1 VGWQDRRRLPLCA
14 GGSRVRTRLY
24 ALIRAIRER
33 RRKAFWVSRFAFSP
47 AAHHRLGEC
56 SRMTPDAP
64 IRSCRRPREAG
75 HRRDTLPT
83 GRLIITMAK
92 RNYLVEGLS
101 GAGKSSVYEE
111 LIQRGYKA
119 ISTDRAWKRHAD
131 PGTNPG
137 GRIHYDNSMWDHE
150 KAVSEL
156 ENLEPEVL
164 FVCGSSRNRDRFL
177 PYFTKVFNLR
187 IDDDTM
193 RRRLQERTN
202 NDFGKQAEELELM
215 LRLNRSDEKPAG
227 AIDVD
232 ATQPL
237 RQVVDDLLRLANCRT
252 VSGDSGLTQWS
263 KRASAIGQSF
273 VISESALP
281 IVQAAASPRKRS
293 SGGTSDEFWD
303 VLGREATTR
312 IEYSWSGDVLA
323 TLLPYLDEQGIDLL
337 RSDHDEVASTISQTR
352 GGSAFVLTSDQR
364 DRYLARL
371 DPSAF
376 DGAVLRRYYEE
387 FNETAAEGVDYA
399 MLDGIAFFRDTLASL
414 QSTSVAVFIV
424 G

>member
-1 VGWQDRRRLPLCA
+1 
-14 GGSRVRTRLY
+14 
-24 ALIRAIRER
+24 
-33 RRKAFWVSRFAFSP
+33 
-47 AAHHRLGEC
+47 
-56 SRMTPDAP
+56 
-64 IRSCRRPREAG
+64 
-75 HRRDTLPT
+75 
-83 GRLIITMAK
+83 MAK

-111 LIQRGYKA
+111 LIRRGYKA
-119 ISTDRAWKRHAD
+119 ISTDRAWKYRAD
-131 PGTNPG
+131 PDTGLPG
-137 GRIHYDNSMWDHE
+137 GPTHANSLWDQE

-156 ENLEPEVL
+156 ESREPEVL
-164 FVCGSSRNRDRFL
+164 FVCGSSRNRDSFL
-177 PYFTKVFNLR
+177 PYFTKTFNLR

-202 NDFGKQAEELELM
+202 NEFGKQPEEVELM

-237 RQVVDDLLRLANCRT
+237 HQVVDELLRVANCST
-252 VSGDSGLTQWS
+252 VASDSTLTPWS
-263 KRASAIGQSF
+263 RRGSAVGQSF

-281 IVQAAASPRKRS
+281 LVQAAASPRKRS
-293 SGGTSDEFWD
+293 VRGTSDEFWD
-303 VLGREATTR
+303 VLGRETITR
-312 IEYSWSGDVLA
+312 IEYSWSGYVLA

-337 RSDHDEVASTISQTR
+337 HSEHDEVASTLSQTR
-352 GGSAFVLTSDQR
+352 EGSVFVLTSDHR
-364 DRYLARL
+364 ERYLARL

-376 DGAVLRRYYEE
+376 DGAVLRRHYEG

-399 MLDGIAFFRDTLASL
+399 MLDGIAFFRDTLAPLESAI
-414 QSTSVAVFIV
+414 VAVFSI